1 MPGSLGYLFLQIPAR
16 FYLVFRCL
24 RPPRLLP
31 RDRPPPPLR
40 AASLAFALTSAG
52 KGGHGR
58 GGEERRPG
66 EGGGCA
72 GAGERAEEGRLRQDG
87 DAHHG
92 QAEGEL
98 SCSVLWRFFLAFP
111 PCLCGKK
118 GCWLGICR
126 IIFYFSFFFTICCLC
141 ICGVPCLSVVTNT
154 RHSAFSGYLAL

>member
-1 MPGSLGYLFLQIPAR
+1 MPSNTGAILACFSLPLASPPPAPGSL
-16 FYLVFRCL
+16 
-24 RPPRLLP
+24 
-31 RDRPPPPLR
+31 PPPLR

-98 SCSVLWRFFLAFP
+98 LNRAVFCGGFSLLFP
-111 PCLCGKK
+111 PVCAGKK
-118 GCWLGICR
+118 GAGWVFAG
-126 IIFYFSFFFTICCLC
+126 
-141 ICGVPCLSVVTNT
+141 
-154 RHSAFSGYLAL
+154 